1 MDEQEHPDVV
11 DVFYRPFRR
20 PLGNLVITFAQAEA
34 ALIELLTELNG
45 GDERLASDLV
55 GGPSRDR
62 IREIIR
68 DSGFK
73 DFELEDLTANL
84 EDFWQ
89 AKDKRSRLI
98 HDEWW
103 VGLDSDDA
111 VFVGIRGIPR
121 RKGADVAWGTPTL
134 GGDLGARVALPRAPI
149 RILGIRLHPAQGAC
163 ARSLGQSRALNFVWF
178 DPGFTPARAADR

>member
-11 DVFYRPFRR
+11 DVFYRPFLR

-134 GGDLGARVALPRAPI
+134 EAIWELALRFREHRSAFSAFAYLLRKGRAPEA
-149 RILGIRLHPAQGAC
+149 LD
-163 ARSLGQSRALNFVWF
+163 RAG
-178 DPGFTPARAADR
+178 P